1 MSVRPDWKKKVFA
14 RKVVTKLTGRVHLY
28 RFGGGCG
35 GGWFLAFL
43 AVGTPVVG
51 VVFLPTLTG
60 SPLVVDVVRIGRHF
74 FPQPRF
80 FSGRLAIGLTAILLV
95 LDTRVR
101 RQRAVTML
109 APEGFH
115 GFAIPDVVGRHGLI
129 ITGKNHSAP

>member
-1 MSVRPDWKKKVFA
+1 MSARPNWKKKVFA
-14 RKVVTKLTGRVHLY
+14 RKVVTNLTGRVHLY

-74 FPQPRF
+74 ISLPGA
-80 FSGRLAIGLTAILLV
+80 FSGALTFGTPAILLIF
-95 LDTRVR
+95 DVR
-101 RQRAVTML
+101 ICWQTEVTMF

-115 GFAIPDVVGRHGLI
+115 GFSIPDVVGRHRLI
-129 ITGKNHSAP
+129 ITGKNYPAP

>member
-1 MSVRPDWKKKVFA
+1 MLFAVAPPIAGMVFPP
-14 RKVVTKLTGRVHLY
+14 
-28 RFGGGCG
+28 
-35 GGWFLAFL
+35 FLLGQA
-43 AVGTPVVG
+43 
-51 VVFLPTLTG
+51 
-60 SPLVVDVVRIGRHF
+60 LVLDVVRIGRHF

-129 ITGKNHSAP
+129 ITGKNFPAP

>member
-1 MSVRPDWKKKVFA
+1 MFFA
-14 RKVVTKLTGRVHLY
+14 VV
-28 RFGGGCG
+28 
-35 GGWFLAFL
+35 A
-43 AVGTPVVG
+43 PVVG
-51 VVFLPTLTG
+51 MVFPPFFLGQAMGL
-60 SPLVVDVVRIGRHF
+60 DVVRIGRHF

-115 GFAIPDVVGRHGLI
+115 GFATPDVVGRHGLI

>member
-1 MSVRPDWKKKVFA
+1 MSVRPDWKKKVFS

-60 SPLVVDVVRIGRHF
+60 SLLVVDVVRIGRHF

-115 GFAIPDVVGRHGLI
+115 GFAIPDVLGRHGLI
-129 ITGKNHSAP
+129 ITGKNYPAP